1 MTNTVSPET
10 GRRLAAAGFP
20 QPQPAPGQWW
30 GDSEGLVFVFG
41 ETVPMPGINWIDEN
55 GDIHP
60 VVGHTPV
67 VHYVSGGRPIID
79 DYFDARDFT
88 GLVYLPTAT
97 DILRECSALIK
108 LSYHFKLFYATYS
121 GSDDSDTG
129 AFLLSDTNPA
139 EAADIAYLSI
149 HEKSKT

>member
-1 MTNTVSPET
+1 MTNTVT
-10 GRRLAAAGFP
+10 TATAHRLASAGFP

-30 GDSEGLVFVFG
+30 GDETKLVLIWRKWEGNSTYY
-41 ETVPMPGINWIDEN
+41 TVIINDAIE
-55 GDIHP
+55 P
-60 VVGHTPV
+60 AVE
-67 VHYVSGGRPIID
+67 Y
-79 DYFDARDFT
+79 YFDAEDFT

-139 EAADIAYLSI
+139 EAAAIAYLSI
-149 HEKSKT
+149 HEKK

>member
-55 GDIHP
+55 G
-60 VVGHTPV
+60 
-67 VHYVSGGRPIID
+67 
-79 DYFDARDFT
+79 
-88 GLVYLPTAT
+88 
-97 DILRECSALIK
+97 IK

-139 EAADIAYLSI
+139 EAAAIAYLSI